1 MAWILILGA
10 KSDIAKAVA
19 HRFARE
25 GFDLYLAA
33 RGRGELEPDLRDL
46 YVRYSVRA
54 EALEFDVLDY
64 KGHETFY
71 RDLKEKP
78 AGVICVVGYLGD
90 QELAQR
96 DFQEAATILDTNFKG
111 CVSILNVI
119 ASDLEA
125 RRDGFII
132 TVSSVA
138 GDRGRQSNYLYG
150 SAKAG
155 LTAYLSGLRNR
166 LQRSG
171 VHVMTVKPGFVNTA
185 MTEGM
190 GLPPLLT
197 AEPAE
202 VADDIYRAFQKKK
215 DVLYTKWFWRYIM
228 LIIRNI
234 PERVFKRMKL

>member
-1 MAWILILGA
+1 MAWLLILGA

-25 GFDLYLAA
+25 GFDLLLAA
-33 RGRGELEPDLRDL
+33 RDHGDLEPDLKDI
-46 YVRYSVRA
+46 YVRYGVRA
-54 EALEFDVLDY
+54 EALEFDALDY
-64 KGHETFY
+64 EGHETFY
-71 RDLKEKP
+71 EGIP
-78 AGVICVVGYLGD
+78 ANPIGVVCVAGYLGD
-90 QELAQR
+90 QELAQK
-96 DFQEAATILDTNFKG
+96 DFKEAETILDTNYKG
-111 CVSILNVI
+111 CVSILNII
-119 ASDLEA
+119 ASDLET
-125 RRDGFII
+125 RREGFII

-166 LQRSG
+166 LQKSG
-171 VHVMTVKPGFVNTA
+171 VQVMTVKPGFVNTA

-190 GLPPLLT
+190 GLPSLLT

-202 VADDIYRAFQKKK
+202 VAEDIYRAFQKKK

-234 PERVFKRMKL
+234 PERVFKRLKL

>member
-1 MAWILILGA
+1 MARVLILGA
-10 KSDIAKAVA
+10 KSDIANAVA
-19 HRFARE
+19 KRFARE

-33 RGRGELEPDLRDL
+33 RDSGELEPVCKDLD
-46 YVRYSVRA
+46 VRYGIRA

-64 KGHETFY
+64 EGHEAFY
-71 RDLKEKP
+71 EDISEAP
-78 AGVICVVGYLGD
+78 IGAICVVGYLGD
-90 QELAQR
+90 QEVAQR
-96 DFQEAATILDTNFKG
+96 DFKEAEMILDTNYKG

-119 ASDLEA
+119 ASYLEA
-125 RRDGFII
+125 RREGFII
-132 TVSSVA
+132 AVSSVA

-150 SAKAG
+150 SAKSG
-155 LTAYLSGLRNR
+155 LSTYLSGLRNR
-166 LQRSG
+166 LQKSG
-171 VHVMTVKPGFVNTA
+171 VHVMTVKPGFVNTT

-202 VADDIYRAFQKKK
+202 VAEDIYKAFQKKR

-234 PERVFKRMKL
+234 PERIFKRMKM

>member
-1 MAWILILGA
+1 MAWVLILGA
-10 KSDIAKAVA
+10 KSDIANAVA
-19 HRFARE
+19 KRFARE

-33 RGRGELEPDLRDL
+33 RDSSELEPVCKDL
-46 YVRYSVRA
+46 SVRHGIRA
-54 EALEFDVLDY
+54 ESLEFDVVDY
-64 KGHETFY
+64 KGHKASYEAIN
-71 RDLKEKP
+71 EKP
-78 AGVICVVGYLGD
+78 IGAICVVGYLGD
-90 QELAQR
+90 QELAQM
-96 DFQEAATILDTNFKG
+96 DFKEAEKILDTNYKG

-125 RRDGFII
+125 RREGFII
-132 TVSSVA
+132 ALSSVA

-155 LTAYLSGLRNR
+155 LSAYLSGLRNR
-166 LQRSG
+166 LQKAG

-190 GLPPLLT
+190 GLPPILT
-197 AEPAE
+197 AEPME
-202 VADDIYRAFQKKK
+202 VADDIYKAFQKKK

-234 PERVFKRMKL
+234 PERVFKRMKM